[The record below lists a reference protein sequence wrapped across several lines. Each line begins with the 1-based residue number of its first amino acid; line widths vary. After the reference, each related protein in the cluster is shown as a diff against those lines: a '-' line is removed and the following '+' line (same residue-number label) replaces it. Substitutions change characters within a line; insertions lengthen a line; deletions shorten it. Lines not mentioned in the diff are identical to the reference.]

1 MKTHIIDI
9 PGGDNLT
16 VYYIIE
22 HEEQTHDYPGY
33 GPHAVISKIT
43 IHRAFNIYNNAALE
57 EGPAPMHHEIDIT
70 DILMETADDWV
81 VNLEAELVELY
92 ENNR

>member
-9 PGGDNLT
+9 PGGYNLT
-16 VYYIIE
+16 VFYIIE
-22 HEEQTHDYPGY
+22 HEEQTRDYPGY

-81 VNLEAELVELY
+81 VNLEEELVELY
-92 ENNR
+92 INN